1 MSADKKKCPSERA
14 VDKFEAEGPY
24 TFKEALRVASICD
37 RHSEK
42 EGRQAGDSIDII
54 IRKFPPQEFSMLLNP
69 KAHCNPEQ
77 LKAWKSGTDD
87 WKYKHLHKGVT
98 DAQLIQI
105 ASNRCF
111 TDVME
116 NTEWEKVSVEGRLAI
131 LREIKRDRIREQKRR
146 HEQKRAKAVTRD
158 ASQTRQ
164 QNGST
169 E

>member
-1 MSADKKKCPSERA
+1 MTDEKKCPSERA
-14 VDKFEAEGPY
+14 LNKFDAEGPY
-24 TFKEALRVASICD
+24 TFKEVLRVASVCD

-42 EGRQAGDSIDII
+42 DGMQAGDSISAN

-77 LKAWKSGTDD
+77 FKAWKNGTDN
-87 WKYKHLHKGVT
+87 WKYKYLHKGVT

-105 ASNRCF
+105 ASNACF
-111 TDVME
+111 DNVMD
-116 NTEWEKVSVEGRLAI
+116 NTEWDKVSHEGRLTI

-146 HEQKRAKAVTRD
+146 HEQKRASGVTRD
-158 ASQTRQ
+158 ASPTRQ
-164 QNGST
+164 RSGSS